1 MKIGKVISFV
11 IENEIGME
19 KKQKNIAA
27 MRHKCCICGKRFVGY
42 GNNPRPVKWSGVCCD
57 DCNRNVV
64 IPARLN

>member
-1 MKIGKVISFV
+1 
-11 IENEIGME
+11 ME

-42 GNNPRPVKWSGVCCD
+42 GNNPRPVKRSGVCCD